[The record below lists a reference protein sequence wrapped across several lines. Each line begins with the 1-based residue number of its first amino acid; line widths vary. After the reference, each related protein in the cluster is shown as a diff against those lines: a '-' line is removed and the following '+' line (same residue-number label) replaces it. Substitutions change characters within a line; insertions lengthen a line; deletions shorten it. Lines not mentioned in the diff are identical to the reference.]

1 MSKVAIVGRNH
12 WEISPFMKTIH
23 RRLVL
28 ALFVSSA
35 TGLIAAQPT
44 AGGRSVPESEVAEL
58 AQAERENP
66 NRKAERADETLLSRE
81 AGKGNPG
88 AERLLAD
95 RLMRT
100 KKDAKSLE
108 RALNLFA
115 DAAEKGEPGAHVG
128 LAKALLHKAATQS
141 KKDKPVDGA
150 VVQGYLRE
158 ASARGSAEADRLLAG
173 LLSGSTEKEENA
185 QAWTL
190 LTRAGERGDAD
201 ACVELAD
208 AYLTGNW
215 NGTAIPV
222 NGAEAERLLRKGSD
236 KGSPGAALRLAMQ
249 LSAKWIDTTPEAYE
263 ESVQQLYRAFLHAY
277 EVDPESLE
285 EIDRLYEEGK
295 IYPRTWMRAHFLFE
309 ETIHPKSVETDAK
322 EPVQTL
328 EVKVREGVRLS
339 LTIAGATS
347 GPAYTSLGFPYD
359 EPYLWDGVVTAGEDG
374 RLVVPADDPYWP
386 SACEQLKAG
395 SMPCFVKILDGPYAG
410 LSFNVNAGCQAGEDR
425 SIALEDLCPELFESA
440 TKIALGQW
448 RSLFSVFGR
457 YNEMGLRPGNDA
469 SDADEIILFD
479 SEKQRVRRYFF
490 NSSLMSWADEDAP
503 DEAATDVA
511 LPPWQALFVL
521 HRDEASL
528 YLTISGAKSGVP
540 VSLPVDP
547 GVNLV
552 PDVEGRLLLELDAAA
567 YTFVTIRAEEF
578 PVFRLGNAD
587 EKEGLIPLGKE
598 SGWWKLLGVSAD
610 TPVFM
615 NSPSAFILSEGEENI
630 PILLQR

>member
-1 MSKVAIVGRNH
+1 
-12 WEISPFMKTIH
+12 MKTIH
-23 RRLVL
+23 RRLIL

-35 TGLIAAQPT
+35 TGLIAAQPMG
-44 AGGRSVPESEVAEL
+44 GGRSGPEREVAEL

-66 NRKAERADETLLSRE
+66 NRKAEAADEALLSRE
-81 AGKGNPG
+81 AGRGNPV

-95 RLMRT
+95 RLMRS

-108 RALNLFA
+108 RALNLYA

-128 LAKALLHKAATQS
+128 LAKALLQTAATQP
-141 KKDKPVDGA
+141 KNDKTVDEA
-150 VVQGYLRE
+150 VLRGTLRE

-173 LLSGSTEKEENA
+173 LLSGSTEEADKA
-185 QAWTL
+185 QAWAL

-208 AYLTGNW
+208 AYLSGNW

-222 NGAEAERLLRKGSD
+222 NGAESERLLRKGSD

-263 ESVQQLYRAFLHAY
+263 ESVQQLYRAYLYAY
-277 EVDPESLE
+277 EADPESVA
-285 EIDRLYEEGK
+285 EIDRLFEEGK

-309 ETIHPKSVETDAK
+309 ETIHPKAVETDAK

-328 EVKVREGVRLS
+328 EVKTSEGVRLS
-339 LTIAGATS
+339 LTIAGSTS

-359 EPYLWDGVVTAGEDG
+359 APYLWDGVVTAGEDG
-374 RLVVPADDPYWP
+374 RLVVSAEDVYWP
-386 SACEQLKAG
+386 SACEQLNAG

-410 LSFNVNAGCQAGEDR
+410 LAFNVKAGWRAGEDR
-425 SIALEDLCPELFESA
+425 SIALEDFCPELFGNA
-440 TKIALGQW
+440 TKIALGRW
-448 RSLFSVFGR
+448 RSLFSVFGC
-457 YNEMGLRPGNDA
+457 YNEAGLRPGKDA
-469 SDADEIILFD
+469 SDADEIVLFD

-490 NSSLMSWADEDAP
+490 NSSLMAWADADAP
-503 DEAATDVA
+503 DEAATDMA

-521 HRDEASL
+521 RRDKAPL
-528 YLTISGAKSGVP
+528 YLTADGVKSGAP
-540 VSLPVDP
+540 ASLPVDP

-552 PDVEGRLLLELDAAA
+552 PDVEGRLLAELDAAA

-587 EKEGLIPLGKE
+587 EKEGLIALGKE
-598 SGWWKLLGVSAD
+598 SGWWKLLGVSAA

-615 NSPSAFILSEGEENI
+615 NTPAALILGEGEENI